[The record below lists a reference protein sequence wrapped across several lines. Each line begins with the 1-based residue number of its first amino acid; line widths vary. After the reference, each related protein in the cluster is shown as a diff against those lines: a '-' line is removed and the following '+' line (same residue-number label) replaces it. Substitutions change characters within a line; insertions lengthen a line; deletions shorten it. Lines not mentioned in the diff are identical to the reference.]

1 MLTSQRTVE
10 SFLLSSLFS
19 QAMTAIEHITALYPA
34 VTLNEMDEYA
44 LLDRIDTKYL
54 VRVDDLPE
62 LLSALTGSHAI
73 LETGSSRISEYRTLY
88 FDTPTLNFYF
98 DHHNG
103 KRPRYKIRMREYQNT
118 QDAFLEIKEKVHDL
132 RTIKNRMS
140 IASIRQSFTSEMH
153 TFLEQFYPG
162 DSSTLRPIL
171 WNNFKRITLLN
182 SGCCERITIDLGL
195 KFFNDSDTFQLP
207 HLAVIE
213 LKQKDL
219 SRDSIILQALKS
231 KGYQPLSLSKY
242 CTGVAFL
249 NPEIKHNRFK
259 QNFLQFRASTKR
271 IHKNVNFSPVP
282 ASLSH

>member
-19 QAMTAIEHITALYPA
+19 QAMTAIEHLTALYPA

-88 FDTPTLNFYF
+88 FDTPALNFYF

-132 RTIKNRMS
+132 RTIKNRMP
-140 IASIRQSFTSEMH
+140 IASIIVTSKISNSIS
-153 TFLEQFYPG
+153 YSRANASA
-162 DSSTLRPIL
+162 SSA
-171 WNNFKRITLLN
+171 ITL
-182 SGCCERITIDLGL
+182 GVI
-195 KFFNDSDTFQLP
+195 KLP
-207 HLAVIE
+207 GRLTR
-213 LKQKDL
+213 
-219 SRDSIILQALKS
+219 SR
-231 KGYQPLSLSKY
+231 
-242 CTGVAFL
+242 V
-249 NPEIKHNRFK
+249 
-259 QNFLQFRASTKR
+259 
-271 IHKNVNFSPVP
+271 
-282 ASLSH
+282 